1 MIEKILRE
9 SIKAKEKIL
18 NNKVF
23 LKNIEKVVSI
33 ITECIKKKNKVILMG
48 NGGSAADAQHFAG
61 EFINRFLMERKPLPA
76 ISLSTDSS
84 VLTCIGND
92 YSFKDIFKKQVEA
105 LATDGDIL
113 IGITTSG
120 NSENILE
127 GFKAGK
133 TIGTVN
139 VGLLGKDGGLAKEFC
154 DISLIVPLESTPRIQ
169 EVHITVIHIIC
180 ELVEKNIFGSKR
192 NLL

>member
-1 MIEKILRE
+1 MIERILRE
-9 SIKAKEKIL
+9 SINAKEKIL
-18 NNKVF
+18 NNKDF
-23 LKNIEKVVSI
+23 LKNLEKVVSI
-33 ITECIKKKNKVILMG
+33 ITDCIKKKNKVILMG

-76 ISLSTDSS
+76 ISLSTDTS

-105 LATDGDIL
+105 LATEGDIL

-133 TIGTVN
+133 TMGTVN
-139 VGLLGKDGGLAKEFC
+139 VGLLGKDGGLAREYC

-169 EVHITVIHIIC
+169 EAHITVIHIIC

-192 NLL
+192 NSL